1 MVFTDGETTSAHDSY
16 ELAYKWAK
24 DALYTALELDMLDV
38 VVHVIIDG
46 DMFEP
51 EEFIYQW
58 LLT

>member
-51 EEFIYQW
+51 EEFIYQ
-58 LLT
+58 